1 MTKPKPLKKAS
12 ASTRPDYGLSGG
24 FLPRIS
30 TNCKDGLLIV
40 REGKESIEMKLPI
53 TLECDFEAVQVRL
66 RKFKDGKMVDAGLYT
81 GGAPEDDLRPTLVA
95 PVYSDEPRAELSGAA
110 LGLRSYEA
118 GAYSAREAF
127 SALDREVYTE
137 LADHPDEVAIVEL
150 SAFEESSMGGG
161 RRAKRPTW
169 AFKGWKPRR
178 QEFTEYATKLSIGVT
193 TAVSA
198 GDPNDS
204 LPVEM

>member
-1 MTKPKPLKKAS
+1 MAKPKPLKKVS
-12 ASTRPDYGLSGG
+12 SSKRPDYGLSGG

-30 TNCKDGLLIV
+30 TNCKDGILVV
-40 REGKESIEMKLPI
+40 REGKESIELKLPI
-53 TLECDFEAVQVRL
+53 TFECDFEAVQVRL
-66 RKFKDGKMVDAGLYT
+66 RKFENGRMVDGGTYT

-95 PVYSDEPRAELSGAA
+95 PLYSDEPRAELSGAA

-137 LADHPDEVAIVEL
+137 LADHPDEVAVIEL
-150 SAFEESSMGGG
+150 VAFEGTSMGAG
-161 RRAKRPTW
+161 RKAKRPVW

-178 QEFTEYATKLSIGVT
+178 QEFTDYATKLSIGAT
-193 TAVSA
+193 TAAS
-198 GDPNDS
+198 DPNDA
-204 LPVEM
+204 LPAEL